1 VIALIKTLVD
11 LLARNNITVTEL
23 AKALGTVTSGGANN
37 VPLKI
42 QPNNAA
48 VKEARIVRDGESET
62 PSHVD
67 LTPAVA
73 LNMHDL
79 VAAFGK
85 YHEMPR
91 STNPNKP
98 PSVSFRVQAQTER
111 HPVTIFASYADN
123 DDDDAANSAVVALM
137 LRRD

>member
-1 VIALIKTLVD
+1 MIDLIKTLVD
-11 LLARNNITVTEL
+11 LLARNTITITEL
-23 AKALGTVTSGGANN
+23 AKALGVVTGGGANN

-48 VKEARIVRDGESET
+48 LKDARIVRNGDSET

-67 LTPAVA
+67 LTPSQA
-73 LNMHDL
+73 LNMRDL

-98 PSVSFRVQAQTER
+98 PSVSFRIQTQTEG
-111 HPVTIFASYADN
+111 HSVTIFASYTGE
-123 DDDDAANSAVVALM
+123 DDEAANSTVVSLM